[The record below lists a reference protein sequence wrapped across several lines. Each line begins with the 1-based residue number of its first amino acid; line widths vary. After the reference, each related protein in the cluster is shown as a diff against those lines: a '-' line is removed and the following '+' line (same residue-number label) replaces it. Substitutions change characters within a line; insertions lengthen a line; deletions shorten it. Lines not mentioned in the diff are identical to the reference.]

1 MTPQIKQ
8 EVPIMETVEA
18 QFCTGSVVKESIN
31 LLIWC
36 FVSGL
41 RKIVKDRGS

>member
-1 MTPQIKQ
+1 
-8 EVPIMETVEA
+8 METVEA

-36 FVSGL
+36 FVSKL